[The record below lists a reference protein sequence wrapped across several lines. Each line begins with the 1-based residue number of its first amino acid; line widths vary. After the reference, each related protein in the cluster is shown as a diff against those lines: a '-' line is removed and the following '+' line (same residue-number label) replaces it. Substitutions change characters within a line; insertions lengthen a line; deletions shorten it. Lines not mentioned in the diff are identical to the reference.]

1 MPDTGS
7 TAGINVGDAVVSFI
21 ADMSQLDK
29 GVDGLTARVES
40 GMAGATDATKE
51 FGTQLEATGETAE
64 SAGEEVTEAMDKSR
78 ASMAEARGEAAL
90 LGEAFGVH
98 LPRHV
103 RTFIAEVPGVGEALQ
118 AAFAATA
125 VLFIIDAVVKLT
137 EKVTDFIGTTY
148 IYTQSM
154 KDSEDAIKAF
164 NAELIRH
171 RDTMTGLQK
180 AYDDIGLTA
189 DQKLKKSFNDLTDAI
204 GKEDDALEKL
214 KATSL
219 SVATAQGG
227 MWDTVKNG
235 ALKAVDFIAGTHF
248 LEDKLTQE
256 SADAVKK
263 AEDAKALAVKQSED
277 KIAEDRLKAAALEKE
292 LSLKARKAK
301 EDDMFEYWQG
311 LHNVNQA
318 IEDDTARM
326 VKAVNAQIAEMGKTI
341 AAQGDA
347 PENNPMVK
355 GLLYMQQAAQKLGV
369 VLKSDLIGQL
379 NELNIMYN
387 TLEKSGV
394 APAEV
399 MKALTKQI
407 DDMQQKIKNF
417 GQEEPRVNAF
427 FQAFEKGGRDS
438 GAAMWGFSDAY
449 GQAIGKVI
457 AGEEGLGAAM
467 ESATKQF
474 IGQIGARAL
483 VQGMFYLAQG
493 IADTFWNPARAGAD
507 FAAAGEFLA
516 LGALASGAA
525 AAIPGGS
532 SSAAGGGGSYSGSG
546 TTGITTSGSGAA
558 AGPVTSV
565 HKFAAGGLVSS
576 PTLAMIGDSP
586 SGGSAAEAVLP
597 LDHPETMA
605 KIAAAIAPHLG
616 GPGGASHT
624 FNGTFFGQ
632 LKHSDLKRLTK
643 QINTAVNRGTA
654 TLKSTSTGRIVKRSA

>member
-7 TAGINVGDAVVSFI
+7 TAGINIGDAVVNFVG
-21 ADMSQLDK
+21 DMTQLDQ
-29 GVDGLTARVES
+29 GVDKLNERIET
-40 GMAGATDATKE
+40 GMTRASQNVGQLGDALDETGQKADEAG
-51 FGTQLEATGETAE
+51 GEID
-64 SAGEEVTEAMDKSR
+64 EAMGRSSSSIR
-78 ASMAEARGEAAL
+78 EAKGEAAL
-90 LGEAFGVH
+90 LGEQFGIH

-103 RTFIAEVPGVGEALQ
+103 RTFIAEIPGVGEALS

-125 VLFIIDAVVKLT
+125 VLFIIEAIVKLT
-137 EKVTDFIGTTY
+137 EKVSDFVGTTF
-148 IYTQSM
+148 IYTQAM

-180 AYDDIGLTA
+180 AYDDIGMTA
-189 DQKLKKSFNDLTDAI
+189 DQKLKKNFNDLTDAI
-204 GKEDDALEKL
+204 GKEDDALQKL
-214 KATSL
+214 KATST
-219 SVATAQGG
+219 SVAVAQGG

-235 ALKAVDFIAGTHF
+235 ALKAIDFVAGTHL

-256 SADAVKK
+256 SEDAVKK

-292 LSLKARKAK
+292 LALKAKKLK
-301 EDDMFEYWQG
+301 EDDAFEYWQD
-311 LHNVNQA
+311 LHNLNQA
-318 IEDDTARM
+318 IEDDTAKM
-326 VKAVNAQIAEMGKTI
+326 VKAVNAQLAEMGKTI
-341 AAQGDA
+341 SAQGDA

-387 TLEKSGV
+387 TLEKSGL

-407 DDMQQKIKNF
+407 DDLQQKIKNF
-417 GQEEPRVNAF
+417 GQETPQVSVFFEAF
-427 FQAFEKGGRDS
+427 KKGGEQS
-438 GAAMWGFSDAY
+438 GAAMWGFADAY
-449 GQAIGKVI
+449 SQGIGKVI

-467 ESATKQF
+467 EQATKQF

-493 IADTFWNPARAGAD
+493 IADSVWAPPKAAAD

-525 AAIPGGS
+525 AAIPGGGG
-532 SSAAGGGGSYSGSG
+532 AGGGGGSYSGTG
-546 TTGITTSGSGAA
+546 TTGISTSGGGHAP
-558 AGPVTSV
+558 GPASTTTRL
-565 HKFAAGGLVSS
+565 AAGGLISA
-576 PTLAMIGDSP
+576 PTLAVLGDSP
-586 SGGSAAEAVLP
+586 SGGAANEAVMP
-597 LDHPETMA
+597 LDSPEAMA
-605 KIAAAIAPHLG
+605 KIAAALGPHLG
-616 GPGGASHT
+616 GGGGAAHT
-624 FNGTFFGQ
+624 FNGTFFGA

-643 QINTAVNRGTA
+643 QINVAVNRGTA
-654 TLKSTSTGRIVKRSA
+654 TLKSTQTGRVVKRSA

>member
-1 MPDTGS
+1 MENTG
-7 TAGINVGDAVVSFI
+7 GIQVGDAVVSFI
-21 ADMSQLDK
+21 GDMTQLDQ
-29 GVDGLTARVES
+29 GVDKLNERIETGMTRASQNVGQLDDALTQA
-40 GMAGATDATKE
+40 
-51 FGTQLEATGETAE
+51 GETAVG
-64 SAGEEVTEAMDKSR
+64 AGEEIDSSMEKSKV
-78 ASMAEARGEAAL
+78 SIGEARGEAAL

-103 RTFIAEVPGVGEALQ
+103 RTFVAELPGVGEALES
-118 AAFAATA
+118 AFAATA
-125 VLFIIDAVVKLT
+125 VLFIIEAVIKLT
-137 EKVTDFIGTTY
+137 EKVTDFVSTSY

-154 KDSEDAIKAF
+154 KDSEEAIKAF
-164 NAELIRH
+164 NAELIKH

-180 AYDDIGLTA
+180 TYDEVGMTA
-189 DQKLKKSFNDLTDAI
+189 DQKLKKSFNDLTSAI
-204 GKEDDALEKL
+204 SQEDEALQKL

-219 SVATAQGG
+219 SVAATQGG

-235 ALKAVDFIAGTHF
+235 ALKAVDFIAGTHL

-263 AEDAKALAVKQSED
+263 AEDAKELAVKQSED

-292 LSLKARKAK
+292 LALKAKKAK

-311 LHNVNQA
+311 LHNMNQA
-318 IEDDTARM
+318 IEDDTAKM

-341 AAQGDA
+341 TAQSDA

-399 MKALTKQI
+399 MKALGKQI
-407 DDMQQKIKNF
+407 DDVQLKIKNF
-417 GQEEPRVNAF
+417 GQETPQVNAF
-427 FQAFEKGGRDS
+427 FEAWKKGGQQS
-438 GAAMWGFSDAY
+438 KAAMWGFADAY
-449 GQAIGKVI
+449 GQGMEKVI
-457 AGEEGLGAAM
+457 SGEEGLGAAM
-467 ESATKQF
+467 EAGTKQF

-493 IADTFWNPARAGAD
+493 IADTFWAPEKAAAD

-516 LGALASGAA
+516 IGALATGAA

-532 SSAAGGGGSYSGSG
+532 SGGVGGGGSYSGTG
-546 TTGITTSGSGAA
+546 TTGNGTSG
-558 AGPVTSV
+558 AGVAPGPASTTTRL
-565 HKFAAGGLVSS
+565 AAGGLISA

-586 SGGSAAEAVLP
+586 SGGAANEAVVP
-597 LDHPETMA
+597 LDNPEVMDKLTSAFAA
-605 KIAAAIAPHLG
+605 KIG
-616 GPGGASHT
+616 GGGGSAHT
-624 FNGTFFGQ
+624 FNGSFFGS
-632 LKHSDLKRLTK
+632 LKHSDLKKLTK
-643 QINTAVNRGTA
+643 QINQAVNKGTA
-654 TLKSTSTGRIVKRSA
+654 TLKATQTGRVVKRSQ